1 MSYGTVAAAPVS
13 YSTAAAPMS
22 YGTVA
27 AAPVTYAAAP
37 QVYETIAAPAIVEV
51 PAQRNLLA
59 MGNVIS
65 EREITIEELAARD
78 RYAAADT
85 VDIGVISEPM
95 VVAPMVIEPAF
106 VETIAPAPVTY
117 TQPMT
122 YTSQPM
128 TSFPVSYGNVEP
140 VTYTSQPM
148 TSFPASYGNVGTM
161 MPTTMAGT
169 MMPTTMA
176 AMPMTTMPAQY
187 SSIV

>member
-1 MSYGTVAAAPVS
+1 MAFVSGRTFGTTTLGAAPVT
-13 YSTAAAPMS
+13 YGAAPVTYVAAPVS

-37 QVYETIAAPAIVEV
+37 QVVETIAAPAVVEV

-78 RYAAADT
+78 RYAAAET
-85 VDIGVISEPM
+85 VNIGVISEP
-95 VVAPMVIEPAF
+95 VVVEPAI

-117 TQPMT
+117 AQ
-122 YTSQPM
+122 
-128 TSFPVSYGNVEP
+128 P
-140 VTYTSQPM
+140 VTYTSQPL
-148 TSFPASYGNVGTM
+148 TYGTVGTV
-161 MPTTMAGT
+161 MPTTL
-169 MMPTTMA
+169 A
-176 AMPMTTMPAQY
+176 AMPMTTMPATY

>member
-1 MSYGTVAAAPVS
+1 MAFVSGRTFGT
-13 YSTAAAPMS
+13 TTL
-22 YGTVA
+22 G

-37 QVYETIAAPAIVEV
+37 VSYAAAPQVVETIAAPAVVEV

-78 RYAAADT
+78 RYAAAET
-85 VDIGVISEPM
+85 VNIGVISEPV
-95 VVAPMVIEPAF
+95 VVAPVVVEPQI
-106 VETIAPAPVTY
+106 VETIAAA
-117 TQPMT
+117 
-122 YTSQPM
+122 
-128 TSFPVSYGNVEP
+128 PVSYTQP

-148 TSFPASYGNVGTM
+148 TYGTV
-161 MPTTMAGT
+161 GT

-176 AMPMTTMPAQY
+176 AMPMTTMPATY